1 MLVSATPALMAT
13 SNTGGER
20 AWLMVMLIVGV
31 LFIVV
36 GCAIAL
42 FTLYTYRKAR

>member
-1 MLVSATPALMAT
+1 MLVSATLALMAA

-20 AWLMVMLIVGV
+20 VWLTVMLIVGV
-31 LFIVV
+31 LFIVL